1 METEM
6 EMEMAAETVAMV
18 TMRMMKN
25 GENSRNSEGMI
36 SDDD

>member
-6 EMEMAAETVAMV
+6 EVAAETAVTV

-25 GENSRNSEGMI
+25 GENSGNSEG
-36 SDDD
+36 SSR